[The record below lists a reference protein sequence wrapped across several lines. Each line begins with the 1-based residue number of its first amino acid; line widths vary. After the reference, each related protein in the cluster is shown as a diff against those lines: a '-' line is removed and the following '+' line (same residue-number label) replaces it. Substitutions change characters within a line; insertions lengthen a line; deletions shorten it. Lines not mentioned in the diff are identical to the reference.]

1 MRKTKERERAQMLA
15 VDAEGLAT
23 ILSCGQAT
31 AKKIA
36 EDAEARITV
45 GRRVLYCVH
54 KIEKYL
60 DEISI

>member
-1 MRKTKERERAQMLA
+1 MRRTKEQDSFQVLA

-23 ILSCGQAT
+23 LLSCGQAT